1 MTGIKFV
8 TNGKGVPEA
17 VLIDLKRHGELW
29 EDFYDNLVCEQR
41 KNETRVK
48 WETVKK
54 RLTRAGQSR
63 G

>member
-8 TNGKGVPEA
+8 TNSAGKAEA
-17 VLIDLKRHGELW
+17 VLIDLKRHGRLW

-41 KNETRVK
+41 KNEPRVNWAK
-48 WETVKK
+48 VKE
-54 RLTRAGQSR
+54 RLGRAGKLR

>member
-8 TNGKGVPEA
+8 TNGKGQPTA
-17 VLIDLKRHGELW
+17 VQIDLKRHGRLW
-29 EDFYDNLVCEQR
+29 EDFYDALVARRRAKEP
-41 KNETRVK
+41 TVP

-54 RLTRAGQSR
+54 RLVKAGKLR